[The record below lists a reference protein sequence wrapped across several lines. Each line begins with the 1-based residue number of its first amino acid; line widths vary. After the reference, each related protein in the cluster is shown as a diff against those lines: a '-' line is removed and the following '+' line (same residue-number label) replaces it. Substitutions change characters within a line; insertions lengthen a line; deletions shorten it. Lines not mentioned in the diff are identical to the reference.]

1 MNILK
6 ELYSI
11 NIIKTIYFN
20 LYYLPL
26 KQAIKLPIL
35 LYGKIKL
42 KKMDGNI
49 TIDTK
54 PKTGFIKLGKSIV
67 SLYKTR
73 DYSLVW
79 ENRGQIAFKGNFI
92 LGEGSSISTGIN
104 GYLEFGKNFAATS
117 KLKIAC
123 YNNIIIQ
130 EDCRFSWENIVV
142 DTDFHETI
150 NITSGERS
158 LPIGQVLIGKNNWI
172 GMRALILKGTETP
185 DFCTVGPG
193 SILNKKYLI
202 PEYSLIAG
210 IPARLKKEN
219 IFMDFNSFVK

>member
-1 MNILK
+1 M
-6 ELYSI
+6 
-11 NIIKTIYFN
+11 
-20 LYYLPL
+20 
-26 KQAIKLPIL
+26 
-35 LYGKIKL
+35 
-42 KKMDGNI
+42 
-49 TIDTK
+49 
-54 PKTGFIKLGKSIV
+54 
-67 SLYKTR
+67 
-73 DYSLVW
+73 
-79 ENRGQIAFKGNFI
+79 
-92 LGEGSSISTGIN
+92 
-104 GYLEFGKNFAATS
+104 
-117 KLKIAC
+117 
-123 YNNIIIQ
+123 
-130 EDCRFSWENIVV
+130 V